1 MSLVGACTRANW
13 QEGCI
18 RMASGL
24 AASVKLTRQPR
35 QLAPCPGTGARASAG
50 TSLQRPASIG
60 LDMSIPG
67 TKPIGSLIRRNA
79 HALIVGGRFA
89 AGGAAP
95 MITKEGAAAWQRQR
109 LISQVR
115 KRDGSNAEYSAWNIV
130 SALIRAGAASGEFGR
145 NGAGVLAE
153 RPGSS
158 LLLSPSTRLFCQ
170 LASTVLSMNRVSLLK
185 VMRQV

>member
-1 MSLVGACTRANW
+1 
-13 QEGCI
+13 
-18 RMASGL
+18 MASGL

-67 TKPIGSLIRRNA
+67 TKPIGSRIRRNA
-79 HALIVGGRFA
+79 HALVVGRRFA

-95 MITKEGAAAWQRQR
+95 MITKESAAACQRQR

-115 KRDGSNAEYSAWNIV
+115 KRDGSNAAYSAWNIV
-130 SALIRAGAASGEFGR
+130 SALIRARAASGEFGR

-153 RPGSS
+153 WPRSS

-170 LASTVLSMNRVSLLK
+170 LASTALSMNRVSLLK